1 MRKITG
7 GIEPEKEEETPSRKK
22 KKKHNKPQLETSCR
36 EHFCKG
42 GRAMML
48 YALRSKTE
56 RGMRESPGLTVNCS
70 GYSVAATE
78 TIV

>member
-22 KKKHNKPQLETSCR
+22 KNKNKPQLETSCR

-42 GRAMML
+42 GTAMML

>member
-1 MRKITG
+1 MTKVTG
-7 GIEPEKEEETPSRKK
+7 RIEPEKEEEMPSKK
-22 KKKHNKPQLETSCR
+22 KKNPQLETSCR

-42 GRAMML
+42 GRAMMP

-56 RGMRESPGLTVNCS
+56 KGMRESPGLTVNCS
-70 GYSVAATE
+70 HYSVAATE